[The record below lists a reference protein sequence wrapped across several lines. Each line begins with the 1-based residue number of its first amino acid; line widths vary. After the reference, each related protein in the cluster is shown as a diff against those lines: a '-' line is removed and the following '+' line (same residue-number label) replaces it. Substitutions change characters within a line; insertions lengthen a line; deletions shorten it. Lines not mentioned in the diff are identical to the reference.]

1 MQRQQSAPNRPP
13 RPRSSEERFVGINR
27 ERLRRIREALTPRQR
42 DFLELLPLLFHSN
55 HPLLPGYVNQ
65 TTPCGVRDYTP
76 TQETLTAAQRVTR
89 SYSHERRILPRLDIM
104 GLYMMGS
111 CGTIAYTPGSDF
123 DIWLCH
129 TPGLEESAVADL
141 RLKAARIE
149 EAAKDLNLDVHFFVF
164 DPESFRRG
172 ELASLSAESSGSSQH
187 YLLLDE
193 FYRSA
198 VVLAGLYPLWW
209 RVPPEQEREYS
220 TAARTLVQGRFI
232 GQHDYIDFGGLERV
246 PAEEFFGAA
255 VWHIYKSIN
264 SPYKSVLKL
273 ILIEAYAQEYPD
285 IDLLAL
291 HYKRLVYDGETNLN
305 AIDPYLLMY
314 RKVED
319 YLTRRGDTARLHL
332 FRRCFYFKVE
342 ERLTARTA
350 RGEESWRREVLREL
364 VGSWGWDTAH
374 LALLDSRDQWK
385 VPVVLEQ
392 RRDLIAALTQSY
404 RLLSQFGRE
413 QADSARISQ
422 RDLHV
427 LGRKL
432 YSAFERKAGKIE
444 IVNRG
449 IAPDIAEQRLSIH
462 LLGDAATEPNW
473 LLFTDAV
480 LPEDIGQHTAVRRSN
495 SIVDVLAWCH
505 FNRIIAGETQITAYA
520 GAQPYSARELR
531 SILGALEGTF
541 PGGLLGSSDCT
552 DLTRAPQ
559 LLRAALFVNVGLEH
573 RAGPARSADMI
584 ASSRT
589 DPLSFGGMHHNL
601 SECFDLVLMT
611 SWEEV
616 FSFHYRGLD
625 GLLQC
630 LCEYLRL
637 RANAGSATVPETF
650 TTHCFSPGHGANIS
664 QRFHELFDDISR
676 SVQETAGHWRYIL
689 EAADHYYA
697 IVRDDGGI
705 RFERIGNHAGL
716 IAFLGRPVPRY
727 THTRFDRYALRNEPL
742 PRLYEQNRQDAIQ
755 TFYRVLGREVE
766 LFVIDERGSLFTQTL
781 TFHNQHVLLDQ
792 LARFFRST
800 SQRMTLG
807 SNANGE
813 SRRIGFEFRHLAGGA
828 RREFTIE
835 PVSYNPDLGR
845 QYLQIKV
852 LLETGED
859 SSHRYT
865 VICDGREFSSLAHG
879 ADLFRVVARH
889 VLSVRTTGS
898 AYPIYIT
905 DIDLSGVQLP
915 GESDQTVRLLEQKRL
930 IEERLNRALADL
942 AATG

>member
-1 MQRQQSAPNRPP
+1 MQRHQNATNRPT
-13 RPRSSEERFVGINR
+13 RPRSSEERFIGINR
-27 ERLRRIREALTPRQR
+27 ERLRRIREALTARQR

-55 HPLLPGYVNQ
+55 HPMLPGYVSQN
-65 TTPCGVRDYTP
+65 TPCGVRDYTP

-129 TPGLEESAVADL
+129 TPGLDEALVADL
-141 RLKAARIE
+141 RLKATRIE
-149 EAAKDLNLDVHFFVF
+149 EAATELNLDVHFFVF

-172 ELASLSAESSGSSQH
+172 ELSSLSAESSGSSQH

-198 VVLAGLYPLWW
+198 VVLAGLYPMWW

-220 TAARTLVQGRFI
+220 AAARTLVEGRFI

-314 RKVED
+314 GKVEE
-319 YLTRRGDTARLHL
+319 YLTRRGDTERLHL

-342 ERLTARTA
+342 ERLTARTV
-350 RGEESWRREVLREL
+350 RSEENWRREVLREL
-364 VGSWGWDTAH
+364 VTSWGWDTAH

-385 VPVVLEQ
+385 VPVVLDQ

-462 LLGDAATEPNW
+462 QLGDPGMDSNW
-473 LLFTDAV
+473 VLFTDAV
-480 LPEDIGQHTAVRRSN
+480 GPEEVGQHTAIRRST
-495 SIVDVLAWCH
+495 SVVDVLAWCH
-505 FNRIIAGETQITAYA
+505 FNRIIGGDTQITAYS
-520 GAQPYSARELR
+520 GPQPYAAREIR
-531 SILGALEGTF
+531 AILGALESTF
-541 PGGLLGSSDCT
+541 PGGTLGSSDST
-552 DLTRAPQ
+552 DLTKAPQ
-559 LLRAALFVNVGLEH
+559 LLRAALFVNVGLEQ
-573 RAGPARSADMI
+573 RSGAARGGDLI

-601 SECFDLVLMT
+601 TECFDLVLMT

-637 RANAGSATVPETF
+637 RANAGPATAAETF
-650 TTHCFSPGHGANIS
+650 TTHCFSAGHGANIS
-664 QRFHELFDDISR
+664 QRFHTLFEDISR

-689 EAADHYYA
+689 EAADNYHA

-705 RFERIGNHAGL
+705 RFEKIGNQAAL
-716 IAFLGRPVPRY
+716 IAFLGRPLPRN
-727 THTRFDRYALRNEPL
+727 THTRFDRYALRNELL
-742 PRLYEQNRQDAIQ
+742 PRLYEQNRADAIQ
-755 TFYRVLGREVE
+755 TFIRPLGKDAE
-766 LFVIDERGSLFTQTL
+766 LFVLDERGSLFTQTL
-781 TFHNQHVLLDQ
+781 LFHNQHVLLDH

-800 SQRMTLG
+800 TQRMTL
-807 SNANGE
+807 ATTTNGE
-813 SRRIGFEFRHLAGGA
+813 ARRIVFDFRHLAGA
-828 RREFTIE
+828 AKRDFAIE

-852 LLETGED
+852 LVESGD
-859 SSHRYT
+859 DFSHQYT

-879 ADLFRVVARH
+879 GDLFRVVARH
-889 VLSVRTTGS
+889 VMSLRQNGP

-905 DIDLSGVQLP
+905 DIDLSGVQTT
-915 GESDQTVRLLEQKRL
+915 GESDQTVRLLEHKKL
-930 IEERLNRALADL
+930 IEDRLNRALNDL
-942 AATG
+942 SATD